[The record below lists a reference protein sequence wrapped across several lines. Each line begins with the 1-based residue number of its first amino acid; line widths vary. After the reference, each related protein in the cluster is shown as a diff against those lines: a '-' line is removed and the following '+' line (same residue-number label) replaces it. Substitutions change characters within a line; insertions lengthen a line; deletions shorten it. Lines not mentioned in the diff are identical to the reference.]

1 MFGVNYASGRY
12 RLENMFDGDVL
23 TFYDHRLGDGG
34 WGAVEFDEP
43 QQISEGRFLPRND
56 DNFIRKGEQY
66 ELYYWDGGR
75 FASIARMK
83 GNREGVLYVD
93 SVPTHALLLLR
104 NHTKGQEERIFT
116 YENGEQVWW

>member
-1 MFGVNYASGRY
+1 MSGVNYASGRY

-23 TFYDHRLGDGG
+23 TFYDHRPGDGG

-43 QQISEGRFLPRND
+43 QQISEVRFLPRND

-83 GNREGVLYVD
+83 GNREGC
-93 SVPTHALLLLR
+93 SM
-104 NHTKGQEERIFT
+104 
-116 YENGEQVWW
+116 